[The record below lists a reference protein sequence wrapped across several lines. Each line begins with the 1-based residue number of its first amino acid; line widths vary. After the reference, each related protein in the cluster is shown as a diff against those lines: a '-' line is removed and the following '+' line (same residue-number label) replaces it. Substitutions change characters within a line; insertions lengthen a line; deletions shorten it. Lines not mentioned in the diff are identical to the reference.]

1 MWLAEMFL
9 WPLALRIARRGRRHG
24 VAGHVL
30 RYRYRGWN
38 GERADPVTDAR
49 WALAE
54 VRRRYGPVPVG
65 LVGHSLGGRV
75 AVHVADDASVTGVV
89 LLAPWLEEADSAGR
103 LKGRPVLLIH
113 GARDRHT
120 DPMMSYRFAMDARR
134 TGARIGRVELPRAT
148 HVLLRQWP
156 AWTALT
162 TDFLVGVLIN
172 GQLDPATRDGAGA
185 VGSEGLPVHL
195 PRLLH
200 RVLRPRS

>member
-89 LLAPWLEEADSAGR
+89 LLAP
-103 LKGRPVLLIH
+103 
-113 GARDRHT
+113 
-120 DPMMSYRFAMDARR
+120 
-134 TGARIGRVELPRAT
+134 
-148 HVLLRQWP
+148 
-156 AWTALT
+156 
-162 TDFLVGVLIN
+162 
-172 GQLDPATRDGAGA
+172 
-185 VGSEGLPVHL
+185 
-195 PRLLH
+195 
-200 RVLRPRS
+200 

>member
-1 MWLAEMFL
+1 
-9 WPLALRIARRGRRHG
+9 
-24 VAGHVL
+24 VL

-75 AVHVADDASVTGVV
+75 AVHVADDASVAGVV

-103 LKGRPVLLIH
+103 LKGRPVLVIH

-120 DPMMSYRFAMDARR
+120 DPMMSYRFAMGARR
-134 TGARIGRVELPRAT
+134 IGARIGRVELPRAT

-162 TDFLVGVLIN
+162 TDFLVGVLIA
-172 GQLDPATRDGAGA
+172 GRLDPATCDGTGA
-185 VGSEGLPVHL
+185 VGSEGLRVHL
-195 PRLLH
+195 PRL
-200 RVLRPRS
+200 RDPVVRPHS